1 MLHPPPKKKKNHK
14 MIYTAQEVK
23 FFIKYFFIIC
33 DHIRR
38 KLLYHIVV
46 SVARNNKKY
55 LKIDIYFNDSRCHF
69 RPACPIHRNYPMDL
83 LCKFF
88 MYNDNTYNL
97 IHHLSTYYF
106 RLSWRHSS
114 PLSLIVQPGQVYFLK
129 TWQQL
134 SKNSRKQFYDN

>member
-55 LKIDIYFNDSRCHF
+55 LKIDIYFNHYVAISGQRVQYIETIPWICSANF
-69 RPACPIHRNYPMDL
+69 
-83 LCKFF
+83 LCT
-88 MYNDNTYNL
+88 MITL
-97 IHHLSTYYF
+97 IISYTTFPHIIF
-106 RLSWRHSS
+106 D
-114 PLSLIVQPGQVYFLK
+114 FLEDI
-129 TWQQL
+129 L
-134 SKNSRKQFYDN
+134 HPFL